1 MGDPPR
7 QGSCWPA
14 GLLPSERRFRVGRVL
29 RCCAEFWGST
39 PASPDPVG
47 APSLDVT
54 LTPASSA
61 PLPHTVLS
69 DQLRGRLAFPVWRP
83 AQRPRPHCPQRHSQL
98 PRAGGGDQPL
108 SEKRGGETSVW
119 PVDPAGCS
127 LARARSRLQT
137 RAQAHPAPG
146 NWLTAAGV
154 KGHRRG
160 RSRRGQKQGRGH
172 TCCLR
177 FCARGHEAD

>member
-1 MGDPPR
+1 MLIIVIHMDYPKLYTKTAPK
-7 QGSCWPA
+7 STMDFSSVVH
-14 GLLPSERRFRVGRVL
+14 LLPQRPSPTQRSLTSCGVVWLFR
-29 RCCAEFWGST
+29 C
-39 PASPDPVG
+39 G
-47 APSLDVT
+47 APLSGLGPTALSVT
-54 LTPASSA
+54 LN
-61 PLPHTVLS
+61 
-69 DQLRGRLAFPVWRP
+69 
-83 AQRPRPHCPQRHSQL
+83 C